1 MIVSAWFFCLV
12 VRDTLV
18 GKWPEY
24 RPAIFRF
31 LRRCITM
38 GNSCISK
45 DHRRRTLDHGGEH
58 YTEQSYVSSQNQTTN
73 HNSEQ
78 RVSPL
83 NQNRQARV
91 QVTEGTP
98 RFLPTVSNMATP
110 QPSFT
115 SDSSYNSDE
124 EETEQVDALMLKTLQ
139 VIRTLVDK

>member
-12 VRDTLV
+12 VRDSLA
-18 GKWPEY
+18 GKWPKY
-24 RPAIFRF
+24 GPAVFRF
-31 LRRCITM
+31 FQRCITM

-58 YTEQSYVSSQNQTTN
+58 YSEQGYVSTQNQTTN
-73 HNSEQ
+73 HSEQ
-78 RVSPL
+78 RDSPL

-91 QVTEGTP
+91 QVATEGTP
-98 RFLPTVSNMATP
+98 RFLPMVTSMATP

-115 SDSSYNSDE
+115 SDSSYNSD